1 MKAGDLVTWSGP
13 SRAVMI
19 GEGFEPKH
27 FVGLVLEGPEHF
39 GFVERVYVLWGE
51 YPKLPYSEHSPVGGG
66 NCRWI
71 DVSDLMV
78 ISENKY
84 D

>member
-1 MKAGDLVTWSGP
+1 MKAGDLVTWTGP
-13 SRAVMI
+13 SRAVLLS
-19 GEGFEPKH
+19 EGFEPKH

-39 GFVERVYVLWGE
+39 GFVERAYVLWGE
-51 YPKLPYSEHSPVGGG
+51 YPKLPYTEHSPAGDG